1 MQVAL
6 LKAEVFK
13 QLHRDAG
20 SMKGRL
26 FVKIGRSRD
35 PLRRMANLQTGNR
48 REIRMMGEIR
58 TPSLPEDRRVESELY
73 QLFKDK
79 IDAGEWYVL
88 TADEVLASLKRFSS
102 IAYASVGSEPFEIV
116 SYDNDAVPEYA
127 SPWLWGD
134 VDQYDFCPSCG
145 WACGW
150 TYSENHGGDVCWNA
164 APASATTTRMNR
176 TDLGPDRA

>member
-1 MQVAL
+1 VPVYFMTEL
-6 LKAEVFK
+6 EN
-13 QLHRDAG
+13 

-26 FVKIGRSRD
+26 FVKIGRSRN

-58 TPSLPEDRRVESELY
+58 TRSLAEDCRVESELH
-73 QLFKDK
+73 QQFEDK

-88 TADEVLASLKRFSS
+88 TAEDVLSSLKRFSP
-102 IAYASVGSEPFEIV
+102 IAYASVGPDPFEVV

-127 SPWLWGD
+127 SAWLWAD

-150 TYSENHGGDVCWNA
+150 TYSENWGGDVCLA
-164 APASATTTRMNR
+164 CGASER
-176 TDLGPDRA
+176 DYDQDEPY